1 MPERHRV
8 SNAAYRRVRGA
19 VFGLALLVGAGVTGC
34 DVLGVGSPLASLD
47 DAAVIGSPDD
57 PSEPVPPD
65 DPVDPVGDDPVPVPD
80 PPAPTDFSVT
90 YNINGGTG
98 TIPEDTTVYKTGDT
112 VTVLAADSLF
122 IDDVVD
128 RYFVYWNT
136 RADGSGAVYVP
147 NDTNYDTS
155 FTVGAGDVTLYA
167 IYIGDRTPS
176 GGWIY
181 YDDQDAGMT
190 DIADGRFIE
199 IAAADQSNG
208 TPWSDVTDEMVGTL
222 ADFGTGP
229 ANTSAIIA
237 QIGHTNSA
245 AQLCRSLGPEW
256 FLPSGSESGFIYD
269 NLHRNGLGDLS
280 ETGSYWVS
288 TEVQATTAAYGDM
301 ATGTAG
307 QDFKYSSH
315 RVRAVRFF

>member
-190 DIADGRFIE
+190 DIADGRFI
-199 IAAADQSNG
+199 G
-208 TPWSDVTDEMVGTL
+208 RCVV
-222 ADFGTGP
+222 
-229 ANTSAIIA
+229 
-237 QIGHTNSA
+237 
-245 AQLCRSLGPEW
+245 R
-256 FLPSGSESGFIYD
+256 IY
-269 NLHRNGLGDLS
+269 
-280 ETGSYWVS
+280 W
-288 TEVQATTAAYGDM
+288 
-301 ATGTAG
+301 
-307 QDFKYSSH
+307 
-315 RVRAVRFF
+315 RAVWASFQ